1 MNTLPLGLLGPWL
14 LQPQNGEEKS
24 VGFCFHKVPT
34 VGCAAGALGSIP
46 FPGCVLVRVGKVRC
60 QIESWMLVVD
70 VGFWLLPIPEKNQ
83 NQKKIRKG
91 FRLNFSLET
100 LVN

>member
-1 MNTLPLGLLGPWL
+1 MNTLPFGLLGPWL

-46 FPGCVLVRVGKVRC
+46 FSGCVLVRVGKVRC
-60 QIESWMLVVD
+60 QIESWMLVVH
-70 VGFWLLPIPEKNQ
+70 VGFWLLPIPEKKNKTKTSFQ
-83 NQKKIRKG
+83 RV
-91 FRLNFSLET
+91 LA
-100 LVN
+100 